1 MNQACCQFHSSFV
14 GDCVPL
20 TSSDTASSI
29 TEWYSSDS
37 LAAFNGRVIFFNS
50 LGDSCWE
57 YGIVHFRGEETVVN
71 IAVKFAGSNE
81 RSHAAIYPFHYRV
94 QPGFIFRAATLAE
107 YKDLCF
113 SYEDFSADQRNWQ
126 IDCI

>member
-1 MNQACCQFHSSFV
+1 MNDVCCQFHANFV
-14 GDCVPL
+14 VG
-20 TSSDTASSI
+20 SAQISDHS
-29 TEWYSSDS
+29 TEWYSSAS

-57 YGIVHFRGEETVVN
+57 YGIVHFRGDETVVK
-71 IAVKFAGSNE
+71 IAVKFAGADE
-81 RSHAAIYPFHYRV
+81 RTHAAIYPFHYQA
-94 QPGFIFRAATLAE
+94 QPGFIFRAASLAE